1 MGARPSSY
9 APDAGAVEEAPE
21 PRPVASRSLPWRTQ
35 QTAVFDWFGQGTG
48 HLVIRARAGT
58 GKTTTL
64 IAALAFAPEDD
75 LLVTAYNTR
84 ITEELFE
91 RTKDDSRVTACSLH
105 AIGKRSIQASTAW
118 RRAIVSSD
126 GTRGRDL
133 TDAVCPKTVVDSA
146 KRVITRLHT
155 KAREMMP
162 HATGARELFEL
173 AILDDH
179 THPQFPTMTLCEWA
193 YEAMLEAAKP
203 AQHFDFADMIYLP
216 IRCGLVRPYF
226 GLIVVD
232 EAQDM
237 SAPQLEIAQMSLA
250 PGGRMVVVGDDRQA
264 IYRFRGADSNA
275 LDRLKTELHASE
287 LGLTTTFRCGAR
299 IVQEA
304 QRLVPDIQALPTIH
318 EGAYDVVS
326 AGRLYATVRPGDFVL
341 SRLNAPLTR
350 CAMTLLRRGTRA
362 KIQGRDIGR
371 TLSALADRISQ
382 WGKIT
387 NMALWRNEL
396 DAWCAR
402 EVRKAEEA
410 DVLARAALVT
420 DQAATLLVLA
430 ENATDVAGIKD
441 RISYLFDDVAG
452 DNSFVI
458 CSTVHRAKGLEAD
471 SVYVLADT
479 FVVDVQCLCGHR
491 HRRGMPECLKCKC
504 GAYVPDPGAVLEEQN
519 IRYVAITRAKRN
531 LWWVI
536 SEVR

>member
-1 MGARPSSY
+1 
-9 APDAGAVEEAPE
+9 
-21 PRPVASRSLPWRTQ
+21 
-35 QTAVFDWFGQGTG
+35 
-48 HLVIRARAGT
+48 
-58 GKTTTL
+58 
-64 IAALAFAPEDD
+64 
-75 LLVTAYNTR
+75 
-84 ITEELFE
+84 
-91 RTKDDSRVTACSLH
+91 
-105 AIGKRSIQASTAW
+105 
-118 RRAIVSSD
+118 
-126 GTRGRDL
+126 
-133 TDAVCPKTVVDSA
+133 
-146 KRVITRLHT
+146 
-155 KAREMMP
+155 
-162 HATGARELFEL
+162 
-173 AILDDH
+173 
-179 THPQFPTMTLCEWA
+179 
-193 YEAMLEAAKP
+193 
-203 AQHFDFADMIYLP
+203 
-216 IRCGLVRPYF
+216 F

-318 EGAYDVVS
+318 AGAYDVVS